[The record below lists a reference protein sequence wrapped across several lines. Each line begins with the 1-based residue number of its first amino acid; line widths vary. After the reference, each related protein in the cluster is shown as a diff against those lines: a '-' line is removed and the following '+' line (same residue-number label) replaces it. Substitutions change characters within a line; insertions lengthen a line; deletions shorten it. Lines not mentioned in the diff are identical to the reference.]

1 MSVFV
6 PTVVVKDKGTEKAY
20 DIFSMLLKERI
31 IMINDEIT
39 DSLAGIVT
47 AELLYLDS
55 LNHEPIYIYINTPG
69 GSVNAG
75 LSIIDMM
82 NYITSPVS
90 TIVTGTAASMGSVIF
105 ASGEKGMRYMQ
116 PHSRIMLHQA
126 SSGFSGN
133 VQDTRIS
140 FEQTE
145 KLNKLLLK
153 MLGELSGGKT
163 LEEMEAYTIRDKWM
177 DAEESIEFQIA
188 DKIVTPKK

>member
-1 MSVFV
+1 MGVFV

-82 NYITSPVS
+82 NYISSPVS

-126 SSGFSGN
+126 SSGFNGN

-145 KLNKLLLK
+145 KLNKLLLT

>member
-1 MSVFV
+1 
-6 PTVVVKDKGTEKAY
+6 
-20 DIFSMLLKERI
+20 
-31 IMINDEIT
+31 
-39 DSLAGIVT
+39 
-47 AELLYLDS
+47 
-55 LNHEPIYIYINTPG
+55 
-69 GSVNAG
+69 
-75 LSIIDMM
+75 
-82 NYITSPVS
+82 
-90 TIVTGTAASMGSVIF
+90 
-105 ASGEKGMRYMQ
+105 MQ

>member
-1 MSVFV
+1 MGVFV

-82 NYITSPVS
+82 NYISSPVS

-126 SSGFSGN
+126 SSGFNGN

-145 KLNKLLLK
+145 KLNKLLLT

-188 DKIVTPKK
+188 DKIVNPKK